1 MAIKFINYFQIQEDL
16 QTILVAGPSAGYT
29 VEPTKV
35 FIEAMEREASFDNMP
50 FINIRLVEGERE
62 IRSIPDGYY
71 AHILFE
77 IDIITFNFAEFK
89 DAAKLRDCI
98 MGEAE
103 KAIQENSQF
112 SADIQTSTLTPQMR
126 FGAGTPEGAGGHVAT
141 GTFTLDV
148 EVSVEPA

>member
-1 MAIKFINYFQIQEDL
+1 MALKFIDYFQIQEDL
-16 QTILVAGPSAGYT
+16 QVVLIAGPSDGYT
-29 VEPTKV
+29 DKPKEV
-35 FIEAMEREASFDNMP
+35 FIEAMEREAIFDNMP

-71 AHILFE
+71 SHIIFE
-77 IDIITFNFAEFK
+77 IDIITFNFTHFK
-89 DAAKLRDCI
+89 EAAQLRDSL

-103 KAIQENSQF
+103 KSIQENSRF
-112 SADIQTSTLTPQMR
+112 SANIETSTLVPSMK
-126 FGAGTPEGAGGHVAT
+126 FGAGTAEGAGGHIAT